1 MQIQGLTRQQM
12 LLAEKLWRMETME
25 EVEQFISQ
33 LPRSRRRDAWVVTT
47 MFVAETLDDVDVIDP
62 ELNQYLR
69 SL

>member
-12 LLAEKLWRMETME
+12 LLADKLWRMETME

-47 MFVAETLDDVDVIDP
+47 MFVAETLDGVDVIDP